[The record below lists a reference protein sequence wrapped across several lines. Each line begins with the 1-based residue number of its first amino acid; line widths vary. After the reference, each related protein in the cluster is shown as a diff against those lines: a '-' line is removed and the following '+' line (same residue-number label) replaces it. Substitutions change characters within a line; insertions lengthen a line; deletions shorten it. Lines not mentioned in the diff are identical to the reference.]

1 MHTKVMIFSA
11 NEEFFSKDENDLI
24 RSDYVS
30 GCQEVILLL
39 NIYSFA
45 QRACFSIKKTQYI
58 YLIQGGDSSLSD
70 AVVTAGFLLRRSA
83 TDLIFDCL

>member
-1 MHTKVMIFSA
+1 MIFSA

-24 RSDYVS
+24 RSGYVS

-45 QRACFSIKKTQYI
+45 QRVCFSIKKTQYI